1 MLKLFYQHKFLFE
14 ELVKRDFRRKYKRT
28 ILGMVWSILNPLI
41 TLLILKIVFSTFF
54 GRSIPHYTIYLFCGT
69 LLYAYFQQAT
79 HSGMNSLVSN
89 AAIFKKLNVPKYIF
103 LLSSNVASLINF
115 GLTMLIFF
123 GFCLLDDL
131 TFSWRYLLL
140 IYPAGCLILFNLGIG
155 FILSALFVFFRD
167 IQYLY
172 DIFSRLLMYMSA
184 IFYSIEIIPVT
195 YQKFFLANPMYI
207 YITFY
212 REIILEEKVPD
223 PLMFVLAAFYALLAL
238 AAGAW
243 IYKRFNRDFLYY
255 V

>member
-79 HSGMNSLVSN
+79 HSGMNSLVTN

-184 IFYSIEIIPVT
+184 IFYSIEIIPVP

>member
-79 HSGMNSLVSN
+79 QSGMNSLVSN

-140 IYPAGCLILFNLGIG
+140 I
-155 FILSALFVFFRD
+155 
-167 IQYLY
+167 
-172 DIFSRLLMYMSA
+172 
-184 IFYSIEIIPVT
+184 
-195 YQKFFLANPMYI
+195 
-207 YITFY
+207 
-212 REIILEEKVPD
+212 
-223 PLMFVLAAFYALLAL
+223 
-238 AAGAW
+238 
-243 IYKRFNRDFLYY
+243 
-255 V
+255 

>member
-184 IFYSIEIIPVT
+184 IFYDPSQFGALERLFLINPV
-195 YQKFFLANPMYI
+195 YVYI
-207 YITFY
+207 KYFRLIVLHNT
-212 REIILEEKVPD
+212 VPSVW
-223 PLMFVLAAFYALLAL
+223 FHLLAL
-238 AAGAW
+238 GYAVLFFGIGAL
-243 IYKRFNRDFLYY
+243 IYKKCNHKFLYY
-255 V
+255 I